1 SASSQRFLGPTGLS
15 PEFHVKCGNGPIA
28 PQPAEVGGNWH
39 SRRRFTMCQCVP
51 SEERNA
57 MAPPVGNRAM
67 LPLHGVQAAISL
79 LTPPPETI
87 AEPVIGA
94 EQQHAMDLRGAVDE
108 LGSPGIAVD

>member
-1 SASSQRFLGPTGLS
+1 
-15 PEFHVKCGNGPIA
+15 
-28 PQPAEVGGNWH
+28 
-39 SRRRFTMCQCVP
+39 MCQCVP

-57 MAPPVGNRAM
+57 MAPAVGNRAM

-108 LGSPGIAVD
+108 LGSPGIAVDPFDRRVLGIAAGAEQLERDIGGLIQGVG